1 MPLSIYIY
9 ISVPQGGIEMKSF
22 ELSSRNSKNGRRHFK
37 VILHEIYPDSCVDEK
52 LGIANQYN
60 ENGICWIREYCEA
73 ALESIKGMSLRCEFI
88 DEDRT
93 ELWGH
98 GATGEYIDG
107 LPIFENAVVIG
118 TFDKGYITDID
129 TDEGTKTVCIGEGT
143 IDGLCYANFVEKLA
157 KDIKNG
163 YAPFGSVEILKTG
176 DNPGIIYKYG
186 QIPYGRI
193 PMIYEYSGYALLS
206 VEPADRT
213 AKILEL
219 NQSNKIDKEELTMG
233 ENEIKAIV
241 SQVMSEMNSSAD
253 ELNKMREE
261 CETRLADSQAL
272 VDELQKGIADL
283 NEEIAELQAK
293 INALNEANSALE
305 SDKEA
310 LTGEINELKSSLED
324 AQKKEKIGEL
334 NAAISAFTEDEKA
347 YAKEDIDAFM
357 ESPLTSEINS
367 VVNKI
372 YAEIGKNAK
381 TVSVEEEKTVDI
393 EDIFS
398 EICEKNQA
406 EEVDIF

>member
-1 MPLSIYIY
+1 
-9 ISVPQGGIEMKSF
+9 MKSF
-22 ELSSRNSKNGRRHFK
+22 ELSSRSSKNGRRHFK
-37 VILHEIYPDSCVDEK
+37 VILHEIYPDSCVDEAE
-52 LGIANQYN
+52 GIGKQYN

-73 ALESIKGMSLRCEFI
+73 ALESIKGMSIRCEFI
-88 DEDRT
+88 DDDRT
-93 ELWGH
+93 EIWGH
-98 GATGEYIDG
+98 GETELKDG

-118 TFDKGYITDID
+118 TFDKGYITEVD

-157 KDIKNG
+157 EDIANCC
-163 YAPFGSVEILKTG
+163 APYGSVEILKKD
-176 DNPGIIYKYG
+176 DNPAIIYKYG
-186 QIPYGRI
+186 YKDFGRI
-193 PMIYEYSGYALLS
+193 PMIFDYSGYALLA
-206 VEPADRT
+206 VKPADQT

-219 NQSNKIDKEELTMG
+219 NQSNQTDKEDPTMG

-241 SQVMSEMNSSAD
+241 SQVIGEMNSSAD
-253 ELNKMREE
+253 EIKAMKEE
-261 CETRLADSQAL
+261 CEKTIAESQ
-272 VDELQKGIADL
+272 ECIT
-283 NEEIAELQAK
+283 ELQAEIERQK
-293 INALNEANSALE
+293 EYIAECETKLNALTEANTALE
-305 SDKEA
+305 ADKET
-310 LTGEINELKSSLED
+310 LTGEVNELRANLED

-334 NAAISAFTEDEKA
+334 NSAIASFTEEERA

-381 TVSVEEEKTVDI
+381 AVSVEENKNIDI

-398 EICEKNQA
+398 EICEKNQT

>member
-1 MPLSIYIY
+1 
-9 ISVPQGGIEMKSF
+9 
-22 ELSSRNSKNGRRHFK
+22 
-37 VILHEIYPDSCVDEK
+37 
-52 LGIANQYN
+52 
-60 ENGICWIREYCEA
+60 
-73 ALESIKGMSLRCEFI
+73 
-88 DEDRT
+88 
-93 ELWGH
+93 
-98 GATGEYIDG
+98 
-107 LPIFENAVVIG
+107 
-118 TFDKGYITDID
+118 
-129 TDEGTKTVCIGEGT
+129 
-143 IDGLCYANFVEKLA
+143 
-157 KDIKNG
+157 
-163 YAPFGSVEILKTG
+163 
-176 DNPGIIYKYG
+176 
-186 QIPYGRI
+186 
-193 PMIYEYSGYALLS
+193 
-206 VEPADRT
+206 
-213 AKILEL
+213 
-219 NQSNKIDKEELTMG
+219 MG

-241 SQVMSEMNSSAD
+241 SQVISEMNSSAD

-261 CETRLADSQAL
+261 CEARIADSQAV
-272 VDELQKGIADL
+272 VDELQKGIEEL

-305 SDKEA
+305 ADKET